1 MVQSSERYVRG
12 MLMAHV
18 VVLNGPAGV
27 GKTTICKH
35 LAQTFP
41 RTVAISGDAVREF
54 SPNDARD
61 WLGPRSTYRASASLI
76 SSYLEMGAGRVLFDY
91 IFETRDAFETF
102 RDLLPEK
109 TPVHLFTIWAPLETV
124 IAREANRPNRER
136 LGDRVIH
143 TYEVMQRNLDYL
155 GEIIQNTGSIEAVIT
170 RIDSM
175 IQDST
180 RLNDLGMSSL
190 CSDRYE

>member
-1 MVQSSERYVRG
+1 

-54 SPNDARD
+54 SPSDARD